1 MPQLINMPPRRDVHA
16 DGAAGGAAD
25 GGAPPGLD
33 NALIAHDRVRRTTD
47 IPLFYGIKEKDTITP
62 QQLIDRLER
71 AARVARWAT
80 DELKCDQFFLSLRD
94 EALKWSDTLDNIR
107 ASTRRIGSKSR
118 ASSWQPTLQGLRQ
131 KPCASPFKTSSRSHQ
146 RTCRRSTTGSHK
158 PSGTR
163 T

>member
-94 EALKWSDTLDNIR
+94 EALKWSDTLDNI
-107 ASTRRIGSKSR
+107 IGFDKENWQQVKSKFLAAYAAR
-118 ASSWQPTLQGLRQ
+118 FTAKTLCISFQDLKQ
-131 KPCASPFKTSSRSHQ
+131 KS
-146 RTCRRSTTGSHK
+146 
-158 PSGTR
+158 
-163 T
+163 